1 MSILRTRKKLGKRYG
16 MNFMAKR
23 VARIQDHSTFR
34 QRVTKSFE
42 FVGNGLQVLDLAL
55 ATTYARGKRLSLF
68 FFVWLVVLSYL
79 MWAGHR

>member
-42 FVGNGLQVLDLAL
+42 FVGNGLQVLDLSL
-55 ATTYARGKRLSLF
+55 ATAYMRAKRVSLAML
-68 FFVWLVVLSYL
+68 VWLVAITVYL
-79 MWAGHR
+79 IWTR